1 MFSNLVYFY
10 ENVCKLEQVEVSGKK
25 KESTAGG
32 VLVMVLY
39 FGRKVDLWCL
49 EKEAPGEEGV
59 GSFLGIPRQE
69 IYTW

>member
-1 MFSNLVYFY
+1 M
-10 ENVCKLEQVEVSGKK
+10 SGKK

-39 FGRKVDLWCL
+39 FGRKKDLWCL